1 MSDRRDEKLEKMLR
15 SRPLR
20 PVSPDL
26 AERIVLK
33 ARTMPQNQALPLGQ
47 ALRRLFAEF
56 HLPRP
61 AYVLAGTLL
70 LGFLLGFNNPLDN
83 ASTKHASSVSAQSF
97 LYADEDAL

>member
-1 MSDRRDEKLEKMLR
+1 MSESDDKIEEMLR
-15 SRPLR
+15 SRPLE
-20 PVSPDL
+20 PAGPDL
-26 AERIVLK
+26 AERIILK
-33 ARTMPQNQALPLGQ
+33 ARTMPQGQALPLGQ

-83 ASTKHASSVSAQSF
+83 APAKDAGSAGAQSF
-97 LYADEDAL
+97 LYADEDTL